1 LCDAY
6 IEYFHAYDG
15 APVFAVGT
23 EHFNPVDRE
32 ADFETL
38 LERLTSFKGPR
49 EFFNSQ
55 VDVPFG

>member
-1 LCDAY
+1 
-6 IEYFHAYDG
+6 
-15 APVFAVGT
+15 
-23 EHFNPVDRE
+23 
-32 ADFETL
+32 L